1 MNPPRSSPLADMLA
15 GGDWRAR
22 LHGAVSPLDHG
33 VRPLSV
39 AGYRPP
45 GREDHR
51 PGRTAAVLVPILE
64 GTCPE
69 VILTLR
75 AENLSAHG
83 GQVAFPGG
91 AAEPGDASAVATALR
106 EAHEEIALDP
116 ARVTPVGFLDR
127 YDTISD
133 YRVLPVVGLV
143 AAGTEVW
150 PDDVEVTA
158 VFSVP
163 LEIALDPGRYE
174 RREVERDGRHYV
186 IHSLHH
192 GGHLIWGA
200 TAAMLLNLAER
211 MGVTGD

>member
-1 MNPPRSSPLADMLA
+1 MPPPETSSVARWLA
-15 GGDWRAR
+15 GEDWCAR
-22 LHGAVSPLDHG
+22 LRQAVSPLDHG

-45 GREDHR
+45 GRDDHR
-51 PGRTAAVLVPILE
+51 PARTAAVLVPILE
-64 GTCPE
+64 GPSPQ

-75 AENLSAHG
+75 AEHLSAHG
-83 GQVAFPGG
+83 GQVSFPGG
-91 AAEPGDASAVATALR
+91 AAEPGDDSAVATALR

-116 ARVTPVGFLDR
+116 SRVTPVGFLDR

-158 VFSVP
+158 VFGVP
-163 LEIALDPGRYE
+163 LEIALDPGRYQ
-174 RREVERDGRHYV
+174 RREIERDGREYV
-186 IHSLHH
+186 IHSLNH
-192 GGHLIWGA
+192 GGHLIWGV
-200 TAAMLLNLAER
+200 TAAMLLNLSRR
-211 MGVTGD
+211 MGVAGD

>member
-1 MNPPRSSPLADMLA
+1 MSSYKTSTAVASLL

-22 LHGAVSPLDHG
+22 LGQAVSPLDHG
-33 VRPLSV
+33 VGPLGL

-51 PGRTAAVLVPILE
+51 PARTAAVLVPIID
-64 GTCPE
+64 GSSPE

-83 GQVAFPGG
+83 GQVSFPGG
-91 AAEPGDASAVATALR
+91 AAEPGDASAVAPALR

-116 ARVTPVGFLDR
+116 SRVTPVGFLDR

-143 AAGTEVW
+143 AAGTQVW

-158 VFSVP
+158 VFGVP
-163 LEIALDPGRYE
+163 LEIALDPGRYQ
-174 RREVERDGRHYV
+174 RREIERDGRQYI
-186 IHSLHH
+186 IHSLNH

-200 TAAMLLNLAER
+200 TAAMLLNLSRR
-211 MGVTGD
+211 MGLAGD

>member
-1 MNPPRSSPLADMLA
+1 MPPPETSSVARWLA
-15 GGDWRAR
+15 GEDWRAR
-22 LHGAVSPLDHG
+22 LRQAVSPLDHG

-45 GREDHR
+45 GREAHR
-51 PGRTAAVLVPILE
+51 PARTAAVLVPILE
-64 GTCPE
+64 GVSPQ

-83 GQVAFPGG
+83 GQVSFPGG
-91 AAEPGDASAVATALR
+91 AAEPGDDSAVATALR
-106 EAHEEIALDP
+106 EAREEIALDP
-116 ARVTPVGFLDR
+116 SRVTPVGFLDR

-158 VFSVP
+158 VFGVP
-163 LEIALDPGRYE
+163 LEIALDPGRYQ
-174 RREVERDGRHYV
+174 RREIERDGREYV
-186 IHSLHH
+186 IHSLNH

-200 TAAMLLNLAER
+200 TAAILLNLAR
-211 MGVTGD
+211 RLGVPGD